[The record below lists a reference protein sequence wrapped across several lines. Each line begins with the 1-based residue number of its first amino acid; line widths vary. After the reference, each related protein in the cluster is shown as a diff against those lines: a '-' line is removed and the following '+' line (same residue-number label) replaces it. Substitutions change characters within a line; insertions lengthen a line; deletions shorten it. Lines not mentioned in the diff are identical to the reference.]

1 MASRRRA
8 FSLVYPQR
16 VGSTRSTT
24 RVDYHSLVLA
34 LGLLSLA
41 AFAGVLYLS
50 QASVAAE
57 LRFRLEGSEWEAQDL
72 RVRNMLLQQEIAD
85 AERLATIEERAVHL
99 GMVSAAPGRTYLA
112 CVVPPVQPASRA
124 SSATV
129 AQAQEDQQ
137 AGSSL
142 WSRLAHGLGLARSPR
157 AEQLVVL
164 NAGHP

>member
-1 MASRRRA
+1 MASRRRT
-8 FSLVYPQR
+8 FSLAYPR
-16 VGSTRSTT
+16 RAGSTRSTT
-24 RVDYHSLVLA
+24 RVDYHSLVLV

-50 QASVAAE
+50 QASVAAQ
-57 LRFRLEGSEWEAQDL
+57 LHFRLEGAEWEAQDL
-72 RVRNMLLQQEIAD
+72 RVRNVLRRQEIAD
-85 AERLATIEERAVHL
+85 SERLATIEERAAHL
-99 GMVSAAPGRTYLA
+99 GMVSAAPSRTYLT
-112 CVVPPVQPASRA
+112 CVVPQVQPAARPR
-124 SSATV
+124 SATV

-142 WSRLAHGLGLARSPR
+142 WSRLAHRLGLARSPR